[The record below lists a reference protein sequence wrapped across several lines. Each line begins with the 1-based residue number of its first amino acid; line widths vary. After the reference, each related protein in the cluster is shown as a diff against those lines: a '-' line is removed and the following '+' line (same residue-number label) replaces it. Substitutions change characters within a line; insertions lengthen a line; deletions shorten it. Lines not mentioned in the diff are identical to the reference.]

1 VKNPPPLGQ
10 DCDRI
15 GELVDE
21 AIHRDNMAKV
31 STKLIKSAEKNL
43 WFHYSFFCCTKAAE
57 RDEYRYVT
65 CKKKSA
71 VVMSQKLPELEP
83 TDFFRDANNQ
93 QVFFFFSFSA
103 SYFP

>member
-1 VKNPPPLGQ
+1 MNSCFIDVSKVKNPPPLGQ

-71 VVMSQKLPELEP
+71 VK
-83 TDFFRDANNQ
+83 T
-93 QVFFFFSFSA
+93 
-103 SYFP
+103 